1 MYCAYRERDIKMSK
15 KKTSENLQTN
25 LSMKYGNATHKKSK
39 TNILSNNITAVRLL
53 LCMQDTWQLKVPF
66 ES

>member
-1 MYCAYRERDIKMSK
+1 MSK